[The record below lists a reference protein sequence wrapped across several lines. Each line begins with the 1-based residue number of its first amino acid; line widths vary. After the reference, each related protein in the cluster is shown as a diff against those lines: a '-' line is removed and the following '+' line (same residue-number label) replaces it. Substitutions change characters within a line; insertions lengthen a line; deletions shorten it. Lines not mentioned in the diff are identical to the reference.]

1 MSMFERLH
9 PVRRLRHITGMRLE
23 IVGFAIKTQNRLF
36 LVLTICKSYR
46 CRWCHG
52 RIINSSVYIFFFPDP
67 LISLE
72 ESSSHLE
79 SRPQGG
85 ERGPNQCYT
94 FDCWKQVLRDESPQ
108 PSEGRLL
115 KDVLADPRVLG
126 VYSVDQADE
135 SNVTNDLVPSF
146 VIENKWNERFR
157 ITFVN
162 LENARSF
169 GSARQESLLQAA
181 HAERID

>member
-1 MSMFERLH
+1 
-9 PVRRLRHITGMRLE
+9 
-23 IVGFAIKTQNRLF
+23 
-36 LVLTICKSYR
+36 
-46 CRWCHG
+46 
-52 RIINSSVYIFFFPDP
+52 
-67 LISLE
+67 
-72 ESSSHLE
+72 
-79 SRPQGG
+79 
-85 ERGPNQCYT
+85 
-94 FDCWKQVLRDESPQ
+94 LRDESPQ